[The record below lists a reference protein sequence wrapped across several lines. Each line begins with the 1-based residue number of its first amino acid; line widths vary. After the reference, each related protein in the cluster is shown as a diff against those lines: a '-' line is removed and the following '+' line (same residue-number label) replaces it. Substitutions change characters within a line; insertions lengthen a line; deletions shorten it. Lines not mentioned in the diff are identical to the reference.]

1 MVLTPPRPEP
11 TMVVVESGG
20 RLGLWVSM
28 TMRPYVATAVRDYKL
43 ILDEP
48 LTARFRAKDDLRACL
63 DAVHDLRTQLE
74 HTTGPV
80 TLTGPEQLI
89 CDIAKAATRTA
100 TDDLDTRVEKAAGGQ
115 PGLEPGTQ
123 EKLEPETYRRLRNE
137 AAAAATLI
145 EAWAACDAMR
155 R

>member
-1 MVLTPPRPEP
+1 MVSTPPRAEP

-20 RLGLWVSM
+20 RLSLWVSIA
-28 TMRPYVATAVRDYKL
+28 MRPYIAAAVRDYKL

-48 LTARFRAKDDLRACL
+48 LTARFRTKE
-63 DAVHDLRTQLE
+63 DLRTSLE
-74 HTTGPV
+74 AVDTFRTRLDRTTGPV
-80 TLTGPEQLI
+80 TLCGPGLLV

-100 TDDLDTRVEKAAGGQ
+100 TDNLDTCVEKAAGGR